1 MRKFIIIFFS
11 LILANC
17 SLNKDSQYWTENSI
31 ENKNNQKKLSQ
42 ILKKADDITSMTLEE
57 YEIYIDDY
65 TKKSKYPDFESIIIL
80 LNLIKFFLNNGNR
93 GSNID
98 VG

>member
-1 MRKFIIIFFS
+1 MRKLIIILYS

-31 ENKNNQKKLSQ
+31 ERKTNQKKLNK

-57 YEIYIDDY
+57 YEIYIDDLI
-65 TKKSKYPDFESIIIL
+65 KKSNYPDIS
-80 LNLIKFFLNNGNR
+80 K
-93 GSNID
+93 
-98 VG
+98 

>member
-1 MRKFIIIFFS
+1 MRKFIIFFFS

-31 ENKNNQKKLSQ
+31 ESKTDQKKLND
-42 ILKKADDITSMTLEE
+42 ILKRSDDITSMTIEE

-65 TKKSKYPDFESIIIL
+65 TKKSKYPDIS
-80 LNLIKFFLNNGNR
+80 K
-93 GSNID
+93 
-98 VG
+98 